1 MSCFIY
7 KIMYIF
13 MYVNVDLCYWF
24 VCFCVY
30 FIDLS
35 FSRELLSFFYYHEK
49 SIVHKQC
56 IVF

>member
-13 MYVNVDLCYWF
+13 MCVNAD

-35 FSRELLSFFYYHEK
+35 FSRELLS
-49 SIVHKQC
+49 
-56 IVF
+56 VFIIMRKV